1 MGNFAWVGERVLK
14 PWSFPALCAPEVR
27 SLPAKAMAL
36 KTPRELFQ
44 AWRIV
49 SLMSKCA
56 TLQLQLDE
64 ARARQKPTSIWSMR
78 KADLVEVARRELD
91 MRPDQAA
98 KLTVLELRELIR
110 QQRGTKTAETEDPL
124 ARLPKGMTRMRRDEL
139 IQECELRNI
148 NLSVKPTRAEM
159 MLAIRAQVAR
169 KPGAYETRS
178 QTGSDWDMAEAA
190 GSLL

>member
-14 PWSFPALCAPEVR
+14 PWSLPALCAPEVR

-169 KPGAYETRS
+169 NPGAYETRS
-178 QTGSDWDMAEAA
+178 HNGSDWDMAEAA
-190 GSLL
+190 SSLL